1 MLRFFNFVSSRHE
14 VRAGSAFHFRGG
26 SLFTGI
32 VEEVGTVREIT
43 PGRMI
48 FNAKK
53 VTWGTNLG
61 DSIAVNGCDLT
72 AVYFDEDGF
81 SASVMEE
88 TYKRTNLGRL
98 KAGDKVNLERALTL
112 AGRIGGHLLRGVI
125 EHTGTVMSY
134 TPQEHSIVA
143 RFGAPPEILRF
154 MIVKGPVAVNGVS
167 LTVIDRDE
175 TSFSVGLIPY
185 TQEQTNLLGLKP
197 GDEVNLESDIIARYV
212 EQLLDERYLEGR
224 SSDLKG

>member
-1 MLRFFNFVSSRHE
+1 
-14 VRAGSAFHFRGG
+14 
-26 SLFTGI
+26 LFTGI
-32 VEEVGTVREIT
+32 VEEVGTVREVT

-88 TYKRTNLGRL
+88 TYKRTNLGSL
-98 KAGDKVNLERALTL
+98 NPGDKVNLERALTL

-125 EHTGTVMSY
+125 EHTGEVVSY
-134 TPQEHSIVA
+134 DAQEHSVLA
-143 RFGAPPEILRF
+143 RFQAPPEILRY

-167 LTVIDRDE
+167 LTVIDRDD
-175 TSFSVGLIPY
+175 TTFTVGLIPF
-185 TQEQTNLLGLKP
+185 TQEQTNLLDLKP
-197 GDEVNLESDIIARYV
+197 GAKVNLESDIIARYV

-224 SSDLKG
+224 ADQKV